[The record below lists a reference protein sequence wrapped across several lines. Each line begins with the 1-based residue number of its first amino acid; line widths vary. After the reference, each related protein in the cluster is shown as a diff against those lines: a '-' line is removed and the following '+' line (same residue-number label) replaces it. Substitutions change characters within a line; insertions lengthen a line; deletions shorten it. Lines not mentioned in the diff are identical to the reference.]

1 MCLLTGWSR
10 EVRVMKRR
18 KSSEPEA
25 TDMEEVEL
33 VRILMA
39 SVISSRS
46 PTNVAAAQV
55 DGYYNKYVHIW
66 RKRTSA

>member
-1 MCLLTGWSR
+1 
-10 EVRVMKRR
+10 MKRR

-55 DGYYNKYVHIW
+55 DGYYNQYVHIW

>member
-1 MCLLTGWSR
+1 
-10 EVRVMKRR
+10 MKRR

-25 TDMEEVEL
+25 TEMEEVEL

-66 RKRTSA
+66 CKRTSA

>member
-1 MCLLTGWSR
+1 
-10 EVRVMKRR
+10 MKRR

-25 TDMEEVEL
+25 TEMEEVEL

-66 RKRTSA
+66 RKRTSV